1 MKSFLATALSSIVF
15 VTSPFLAKAEEP
27 LELQPI
33 EVSVSRF
40 DTPEDKYPGSVEIV
54 TAEEIKQSGHRQI
67 TDILREQLGI
77 DLFQNGPRGTSSNVI
92 MRGSETDGTLVLID
106 GVQVNSNSTGAFN
119 FGSINLDNIEKI
131 EILRGPQSTI
141 WGADASAG
149 VINIVTKRGK
159 GTPTHVASF
168 ELGSFDTF
176 YESLSSSGK
185 INRYNYSFSASRTD
199 TKGFS
204 ALNERFAATRTDDGF
219 QNTTFSSR
227 VGTDFSNNGRIE
239 FIGRYSDS
247 AVGID
252 SFQADNPTRESNTE
266 SFQVSLPFKKGIT
279 DWWDLQFTPSLNYEV
294 VKDEQ
299 ATKTDQIYSRNY
311 TLDLQNSVYIGD
323 DYSLIFGMEYEVLN
337 GHNVLSNFKRNIYNQ
352 GYFGQLNYDHNNR
365 ILLTGGFRKDLNSQY
380 ENPTTYKFE
389 GAYNFLTSGTKVH
402 IAHAT
407 GFRAPSFNQLFF
419 PNFGNPNLLPEKS
432 RSSEVGVRQSLIDGK
447 INVSMTYFF
456 VEYQNFI
463 DNTAAKNLASARDQG
478 IESQVQ
484 IKLPY
489 NTALTMNHTWQNAI
503 DQNGTELSRRAKH
516 NFSSNLSK
524 KFGHGIS
531 GLLGMRAR
539 SRVRTNTSGSQIAQ
553 GFVTLRTAW
562 SLEVSKA
569 LRATLR
575 VENLLDKKY
584 EEVFGFSTQGVS
596 AFVGATYNFN

>member
-1 MKSFLATALSSIVF
+1 MNNIFISALASIIF
-15 VTSPFLAKAEEP
+15 ITSPFLANAEDP
-27 LELQPI
+27 LELQPL
-33 EVSVSRF
+33 EVSASRF
-40 DTPEDKYPGSVEIV
+40 GTSEDKYPGSVEII
-54 TAEEIKQSGHRQI
+54 TAEEIEQSGHRQI
-67 TDILREQLGI
+67 ADILREQLGI
-77 DLFQNGPRGTSSNVI
+77 DLFQNGPRGTTSNVI
-92 MRGSETDGTLVLID
+92 LRGSESDGTLVLID

-159 GTPTHVASF
+159 GKPTHAASF
-168 ELGSFDTF
+168 EVGSFDTF

-219 QNTTFSSR
+219 QNTTFSTR
-227 VGTDFSNNGRIE
+227 VGRDFSSNGRIE

-252 SFQADNPTRESNTE
+252 SFQADNPTRESNSE
-266 SFQVSLPFKKGIT
+266 SFQVSLPIRKEIT

-311 TLDLQNSVYIGD
+311 TLDLQNSLYIGD
-323 DYSLIFGMEYEVLN
+323 NYSLIFGMEYEVLN

-352 GYFGQLNYDHNNR
+352 GYFGQLNYDYNNR
-365 ILLTGGFRKDLNSQY
+365 VLLTGGFRKDLNSQY

-389 GAYNFLTSGTKVH
+389 GAYNFQETGTRVH
-402 IAHAT
+402 LAHAT

-432 RSSEVGVRQSLIDGK
+432 RSSEVGVRQNFMNGK

-456 VEYQNFI
+456 VEYQDFI
-463 DNTAAKNLASARDQG
+463 VNTAAKNLASARDQG
-478 IESQVQ
+478 IESQVKV
-484 IKLPY
+484 KLPF
-489 NTALTMNHTWQNAI
+489 NSALIMNHTWQNAK
-503 DQNGTELSRRAKH
+503 DQNDTELSRRAKH
-516 NFSSNLSK
+516 NFSANLSK
-524 KFGHGIS
+524 KFDHGIS

-539 SRVRTNTSGSQIAQ
+539 SRVRTNSSGSEIAE

-562 SLEVSKA
+562 SLQISKA
-569 LRATLR
+569 LRGTLR
-575 VENLLDKKY
+575 VENILDKKY